1 MMRVKKGEYR
11 KDKDN
16 NDNNVDI
23 IQERKRNLRV
33 TIDENK

>member
-33 TIDENK
+33 MIDENK